1 MADRGFAIHTARYVW
16 TALAGALAVLAIVA
30 TLCAIL
36 ISPLLGSLVALGGV
50 LWMLFQHHAHLARL
64 VRWAH
69 RPIGQAPLPQASGLW
84 DLVYSDLNRNV
95 RQASTERAKLSAEL
109 ARFRD
114 ASQAMPDGV
123 MYLSLTGSIEWINR
137 RAAEDLGLDLARD
150 RGAPIT
156 NLVRQPDFVHYL
168 EAGDYSEP
176 FLFHPVRRKG
186 AALLV
191 QVITFG
197 DGRRMVI
204 SRDVTQIEKLE
215 TMRRDFVANVSHE
228 LRTPLTVVSGFI
240 ETVLDGLDD
249 VPRED
254 VLRYLG
260 MAHEQAARMQ
270 RLIQD
275 LLMLSALETGAPQPV
290 EDVFDVVGLVRE
302 VARETE
308 ALSAGRHQ
316 VTVVASDMCRIQ
328 GSAKE
333 LHSAFANLA
342 SNAIRYSPNG
352 GEIQLRWRL
361 LESGAGE
368 FCVSDNGIGIAPE
381 HIPRLTERFYRVDR
395 GRSRETG
402 GTGLGLAIVKH
413 VLTRHQ
419 AELKITS
426 DPGEGSCFCA
436 VLPARRI
443 APTRS

>member
-1 MADRGFAIHTARYVW
+1 MALI
-16 TALAGALAVLAIVA
+16 VLIAA
-30 TLCAIL
+30 LCAVL
-36 ISPLLGSLVALGGV
+36 ISPLAGSLVAGV
-50 LWMLFQHHAHLARL
+50 GLLWMLFRQHAHLARL

-69 RPIGQAPLPQASGLW
+69 KPFGQEPLPQATGLW
-84 DLVYSDLNRNV
+84 DRVYSDLNRNV
-95 RQASTERAKLSAEL
+95 RQATTERAMLGAEL
-109 ARFRD
+109 DRFRD

-123 MYLSLTGSIEWINR
+123 MYLSPSGSIEWINR
-137 RAAEDLGLDLARD
+137 RAAEDLGLDLERD

-168 EAGDYSEP
+168 ESGDYSEP
-176 FLFHPVRRKG
+176 FLFHPIRRPG

-197 DGRRMVI
+197 DGRRMVV

-240 ETVLDGLDD
+240 ETVLDGMDD

-254 VLRYLG
+254 LQRYLG
-260 MAHEQAARMQ
+260 MAHDQAARMQ

-275 LLMLSALETGAPQPV
+275 LLVLSALETGAPQPI
-290 EDVFDVVGLVRE
+290 EEVFDVVGLVRE

-308 ALSAGRHQ
+308 ALSAGRHTIS
-316 VTVVASDMCRIQ
+316 VIATDACRVQ

-342 SNAIRYSPNG
+342 SNAIRYSPSG
-352 GEIQLRWRL
+352 GEIQLRWQL
-361 LESGAGE
+361 LASGVGE
-368 FCVSDNGIGIAPE
+368 FCVSDSGIGIAPE

-426 DPGEGSCFCA
+426 APGEGSCFCA
-436 VLPARRI
+436 VLPARRMVSI
-443 APTRS
+443 AS

>member
-1 MADRGFAIHTARYVW
+1 MW
-16 TALAGALAVLAIVA
+16 TAFASSLLLIAALAAPVGLFVSPLAGSALAIVG
-30 TLCAIL
+30 
-36 ISPLLGSLVALGGV
+36 LLWLMVRL
-50 LWMLFQHHAHLARL
+50 HAGLARL
-64 VRWAH
+64 VRWT
-69 RPIGQAPLPQASGLW
+69 REPVGKSLPQAWGVW
-84 DLVYSDLNRNV
+84 DLVYSDVNRIV
-95 RQASTERAKLSAEL
+95 RLASAERAKLGAEL
-109 ARFRD
+109 DRFRD

-123 MYLSLTGSIEWINR
+123 MYLSLTGTIEWINR
-137 RAAEDLGLDLARD
+137 RAAEDLGLDPMRD

-168 EAGDYSEP
+168 EAGEYSEP
-176 FLFHPVRRKG
+176 FLFHPVRRRG

-197 DGRRMVI
+197 DGRRMII

-240 ETVLDGLDD
+240 ETVLDGLED
-249 VPRED
+249 VPHEE
-254 VLRYLG
+254 LQRYLT

-275 LLMLSALETGAPQPV
+275 LLVLSALETGAPQPA
-290 EDVFDVVGLVRE
+290 EDVFDVAGLIRE
-302 VARETE
+302 IARETE

-316 VTVVASDMCRIQ
+316 VTVTAADPCRIQ

-342 SNAIRYSPNG
+342 SNAIRYTPAG
-352 GEIQLRWRL
+352 GKVELSWRL
-361 LESGAGE
+361 LDSGAGE
-368 FCVSDNGIGIAPE
+368 FCVRDDGIGIAPE

-419 AELKITS
+419 AELKVS
-426 DPGEGSCFCA
+426 SEPGAGSCFCA

-443 APTRS
+443 LPANAR

>member
-1 MADRGFAIHTARYVW
+1 MW
-16 TALAGALAVLAIVA
+16 TAFASSLLLIAALAAPVGLFVSPLAGSALAIVG
-30 TLCAIL
+30 
-36 ISPLLGSLVALGGV
+36 LLWLMVRL
-50 LWMLFQHHAHLARL
+50 HAGLARL
-64 VRWAH
+64 VRWT
-69 RPIGQAPLPQASGLW
+69 REPVGKSLPQAWGVW
-84 DLVYSDLNRNV
+84 DLVYSDVNRIV
-95 RQASTERAKLSAEL
+95 RLASAERAKLGAEL
-109 ARFRD
+109 DRFRD

-123 MYLSLTGSIEWINR
+123 MYLSLTGTIEWINR
-137 RAAEDLGLDLARD
+137 RAAEDLGLDPMRD

-168 EAGDYSEP
+168 EAGEYSEP
-176 FLFHPVRRKG
+176 FLFHPVRRRG

-197 DGRRMVI
+197 DGRRMII

-240 ETVLDGLDD
+240 ETVLDGLED
-249 VPRED
+249 VPHEE
-254 VLRYLG
+254 LQRYLT

-275 LLMLSALETGAPQPV
+275 LLVLSALETGAPQPA
-290 EDVFDVVGLVRE
+290 EDVFDVAGLIRE
-302 VARETE
+302 IARETE

-316 VTVVASDMCRIQ
+316 VTVTAADPCRIQ

-342 SNAIRYSPNG
+342 SNAIRYTPAG
-352 GEIQLRWRL
+352 GKVELSWRL
-361 LESGAGE
+361 LDSGAGE
-368 FCVSDNGIGIAPE
+368 FCVRDDGIGIAPE

-419 AELKITS
+419 AELKVS
-426 DPGEGSCFCA
+426 SEPGAGSCFCA

-443 APTRS
+443 LPADAR

>member
-1 MADRGFAIHTARYVW
+1 MW
-16 TALAGALAVLAIVA
+16 TAFASSLLLIAALAAPVGLFVSPLAGSALAIVG
-30 TLCAIL
+30 
-36 ISPLLGSLVALGGV
+36 LLWLMVRL
-50 LWMLFQHHAHLARL
+50 HAGLARL
-64 VRWAH
+64 VRWT
-69 RPIGQAPLPQASGLW
+69 REPVGKSLPQAWGVW
-84 DLVYSDLNRNV
+84 DLVYSDVNRIV
-95 RQASTERAKLSAEL
+95 RLASAERAKLGAEL
-109 ARFRD
+109 DRFRD

-123 MYLSLTGSIEWINR
+123 MYLSLTGTIEWINR
-137 RAAEDLGLDLARD
+137 RAAEDLGLDPMRD

-168 EAGDYSEP
+168 EAGEYSEP
-176 FLFHPVRRKG
+176 FLFHPVRRRG

-197 DGRRMVI
+197 DGRRMII

-240 ETVLDGLDD
+240 ETVLDGLED
-249 VPRED
+249 VPHEE
-254 VLRYLG
+254 LQRYLT

-275 LLMLSALETGAPQPV
+275 LLVLSALETGAPQPA
-290 EDVFDVVGLVRE
+290 EDVFEVAGLIRE
-302 VARETE
+302 IARETE

-316 VTVVASDMCRIQ
+316 VTVTAADPCRIQ

-342 SNAIRYSPNG
+342 SNAIRYTPAG
-352 GEIQLRWRL
+352 GKVELSWRL
-361 LESGAGE
+361 LDSGAGE
-368 FCVSDNGIGIAPE
+368 FCVRDDGIGIAPE

-419 AELKITS
+419 AELKVS
-426 DPGEGSCFCA
+426 SEPGAGSCFCA

-443 APTRS
+443 LPADAR

>member
-1 MADRGFAIHTARYVW
+1 MW
-16 TALAGALAVLAIVA
+16 TAFASSLLLIAALAAPVGLFVSPLAGSALAIAG
-30 TLCAIL
+30 
-36 ISPLLGSLVALGGV
+36 LLWLMVRL
-50 LWMLFQHHAHLARL
+50 HAGLTRL
-64 VRWAH
+64 VRWT
-69 RPIGQAPLPQASGLW
+69 REPVGKSLPQAWGVW
-84 DLVYSDLNRNV
+84 DLVYSDVNRIV
-95 RQASTERAKLSAEL
+95 RLASAERAKLGAEL
-109 ARFRD
+109 DRFRD

-123 MYLSLTGSIEWINR
+123 MYLSLTGTIEWINR
-137 RAAEDLGLDLARD
+137 RAAEDLGLDPMRD

-168 EAGDYSEP
+168 EAGEYSEP
-176 FLFHPVRRKG
+176 FLFHPVRRRG

-197 DGRRMVI
+197 DGRRMII

-240 ETVLDGLDD
+240 ETVLDGLED
-249 VPRED
+249 VPHEE
-254 VLRYLG
+254 LQRYLT

-275 LLMLSALETGAPQPV
+275 LLVLSALETGAPQPA
-290 EDVFDVVGLVRE
+290 EDVFDVAGLIRE
-302 VARETE
+302 IARETE

-316 VTVVASDMCRIQ
+316 VTVTAADPCRIQ

-342 SNAIRYSPNG
+342 SNAIRYTPAG
-352 GEIQLRWRL
+352 GKVELSWRL
-361 LESGAGE
+361 LDSGAGE
-368 FCVSDNGIGIAPE
+368 FCVRDDGIGIAPE

-419 AELKITS
+419 AELKVS
-426 DPGEGSCFCA
+426 SEPGAGSCFCA

-443 APTRS
+443 LPADAC

>member
-1 MADRGFAIHTARYVW
+1 MVSSLAMIA
-16 TALAGALAVLAIVA
+16 ALAIPFAVLV
-30 TLCAIL
+30 
-36 ISPLLGSLVALGGV
+36 SPLLGSLIALAG
-50 LWMLFQHHAHLARL
+50 LLAMLFRHHAYLARL
-64 VRWAH
+64 VRWTQQ
-69 RPIGQAPLPQASGLW
+69 PVGQSLPQASGLW

-95 RQASTERAKLSAEL
+95 RQASAERAKLGAEL
-109 ARFRD
+109 DRFRD

-137 RAAEDLGLDLARD
+137 RAAEDLGLDPKRD

-168 EAGDYSEP
+168 ESGDYSEP
-176 FLFHPVRRKG
+176 FLFHPIRRRG

-197 DGRRMVI
+197 DGRRMII
-204 SRDVTQIEKLE
+204 SRDVTQIERLE

-240 ETVLDGLDD
+240 ETVLDGLED
-249 VPRED
+249 VPHEE
-254 VLRYLG
+254 LQRYLT

-275 LLMLSALETGAPQPV
+275 LLVLSALETGAPQPV
-290 EDVFDVVGLVRE
+290 EDVVDAAGLVRE

-316 VTVVASDMCRIQ
+316 VTVDAHDLCRIQ

-342 SNAIRYSPNG
+342 SNAIRYTPAG
-352 GEIQLRWRL
+352 GKVHLRWRL
-361 LESGAGE
+361 LASGAGE
-368 FCVSDNGIGIAPE
+368 FCVEDDGIGIAPE
-381 HIPRLTERFYRVDR
+381 HVPRLTERFYRVDR

-419 AELKITS
+419 AELKVVST
-426 DPGEGSCFCA
+426 PGEGSCFCA

-443 APTRS
+443 LPALDDDAD

>member
-1 MADRGFAIHTARYVW
+1 MLLIA
-16 TALAGALAVLAIVA
+16 ALAVPVGLFMSPLTGCLLAIGG
-30 TLCAIL
+30 
-36 ISPLLGSLVALGGV
+36 LLWLMVRHYAGV
-50 LWMLFQHHAHLARL
+50 ARL
-64 VRWAH
+64 VRWTH
-69 RPIGQAPLPQASGLW
+69 APVGTSLPQALGLW
-84 DLVYSDLNRNV
+84 DLVYSDINRLV
-95 RQASTERAKLSAEL
+95 RLASAERAKLGAEL
-109 ARFRD
+109 DRFRD

-123 MYLSLTGSIEWINR
+123 MYLSLTGAIEWINR
-137 RAAEDLGLDLARD
+137 RAAEDLGLDPQRD

-168 EAGDYSEP
+168 EAGEYSEP
-176 FLFHPVRRKG
+176 FLFHPVRRRG

-197 DGRRMVI
+197 DGRRMII

-240 ETVLDGLDD
+240 ETVLDGLED
-249 VPRED
+249 VPHEE
-254 VLRYLG
+254 LQRYLT

-275 LLMLSALETGAPQPV
+275 LLVLSALETGAPQPV
-290 EDVFDVVGLVRE
+290 EDVFDVAGLVRE

-316 VTVVASDMCRIQ
+316 VTVTAADACRIQ

-342 SNAIRYSPNG
+342 SNAIRYTPSG
-352 GEIQLRWRL
+352 GKVELRWRVL
-361 LESGAGE
+361 DSGAGE
-368 FCVSDNGIGIAPE
+368 FCVSDNGIGVAPE

-419 AELKITS
+419 AELKVTS
-426 DPGEGSCFCA
+426 EPGTGSCFCA
-436 VLPARRI
+436 VLPARRVI
-443 APTRS
+443 PVAAR

>member
-1 MADRGFAIHTARYVW
+1 MW
-16 TALAGALAVLAIVA
+16 TAFASSLLLIAALAAPVGLLVSPLAGSALAIAG
-30 TLCAIL
+30 
-36 ISPLLGSLVALGGV
+36 LLWLMVRL
-50 LWMLFQHHAHLARL
+50 HAGLARL
-64 VRWAH
+64 VRWT
-69 RPIGQAPLPQASGLW
+69 REPVGKSLPQAWGVW
-84 DLVYSDLNRNV
+84 DLVYSDINRNV
-95 RQASTERAKLSAEL
+95 RLASAERAKLGAEL
-109 ARFRD
+109 DRFRD

-123 MYLSLTGSIEWINR
+123 MYLSLTGTIEWINR
-137 RAAEDLGLDLARD
+137 RAAEDLGLDPMRD

-168 EAGDYSEP
+168 EAGEYSEP
-176 FLFHPVRRKG
+176 FLFHPVRRRG

-197 DGRRMVI
+197 DGRRMII

-240 ETVLDGLDD
+240 ETVLDGLED
-249 VPRED
+249 VPHEE
-254 VLRYLG
+254 LQRYLT

-275 LLMLSALETGAPQPV
+275 LLVLSALETGAPQPA
-290 EDVFDVVGLVRE
+290 EDVFDVAGLIRE
-302 VARETE
+302 IARETE

-316 VTVVASDMCRIQ
+316 VTVTAADPCRIQ

-342 SNAIRYSPNG
+342 SNAIRYTPAG
-352 GEIQLRWRL
+352 GKVELSWRL
-361 LESGAGE
+361 LDSGAGE
-368 FCVSDNGIGIAPE
+368 FCVRDDGIGIAPE

-419 AELKITS
+419 AELKVS
-426 DPGEGSCFCA
+426 SEPGAGSCFCA

-443 APTRS
+443 LPVNAR